1 MSRAFVATCI
11 AASFVLAPPLS
22 QPASGFNHNIA
33 DWPDHRFPVEI
44 RMRPEGAR
52 HATNEELVAIVQ
64 EMLGIWND
72 VPCSYAELVFVGVED
87 VPAVVDDLQVFD
99 WVADAEAW
107 IYGEAAAGATQIDPL
122 GDDGPRIDIHFNDVY
137 FDWVVGA
144 NTFITN
150 PEHEWGVDP
159 NYEVDPASVILH
171 EVGHFLGLGHPNE
184 NVEGSRPDPLAT
196 MEAAL
201 LPNAQQA
208 TLAGDDKLGLCS
220 KYPVPE
226 AHECETDDD
235 CRADEEC
242 QDFTAEDI
250 GDIRLCNELRSGIGD
265 DCSRDNYNCQG
276 ICRFTSALFTSGYCT
291 DFCEL
296 HADCPDGW
304 HCEELAATGGQTFF
318 VCEEGAPPEPDTG
331 ITPVEET
338 EEDVGPEPVPDVPE
352 EVFDDADSPDARA
365 DTGPDI
371 EEETGSGG
379 GGGGG
384 GCASAR
390 GASSSWMLGLFGVAL
405 LLRRRRQFVGVL
417 PLLLAAGCGASEDT
431 GDADAAD
438 VDGRVSTRDGGPD
451 ATDTGAGLDA
461 SPSDIVVD
469 DSFTRPP
476 LPDTAPDAVADSAP
490 PPTDGP
496 TEDVAPADTAE
507 DVPPRLDR
515 PPPGP
520 VTFEGEDGCFRW
532 TLEAEGTVFDFKGTD
547 IFVDYEVVNTCARD
561 MIFRVEHFNDFFAI
575 GIHKDGELWTYLGLC
590 PGQGAIYNWTF
601 HAAVGAE
608 AEGVR
613 RGWRWTAE
621 QHETLLEFCG
631 VTYDRDAE
639 YSLVGYGV
647 TELTGGET
655 YSSVYPLTP
664 AIPIELN
671 E

>member
-1 MSRAFVATCI
+1 MTRALLIACIGAAFVVT
-11 AASFVLAPPLS
+11 PPLA
-22 QPASGFNHNIA
+22 QRADAFNHNIV
-33 DWPDHRFPVEI
+33 DWPQERFPVEI

-64 EMLGIWND
+64 EMLDIWND

-99 WVADAEAW
+99 WVGDSEAW

-122 GDDGPRIDIHFNDVY
+122 GENGPRIDIHFNDVY
-137 FDWVVGA
+137 FDWIVGA

-159 NYEVDPASVILH
+159 NYEVDPGSVILH

-184 NVEGSRPDPLAT
+184 NVEGSRPDPLST

-208 TLAGDDKLGLCS
+208 TLAGDDKLGMCS

-226 AHECETDDD
+226 AHECDTDAD
-235 CRADEEC
+235 CRVDEEC
-242 QDFTAEDI
+242 QDFTAEGI
-250 GDIRLCNELRSGIGD
+250 GDIRLCNELRGQIGD

-304 HCEELAATGGQTFF
+304 HCEELAATGGQSFF
-318 VCEEGAPPEPDTG
+318 VCEEGAPPTPDTG

-338 EEDVGPEPVPDVPE
+338 EDVGLEPVPDVPD
-352 EVFDDADSPDARA
+352 EVVDDSETPDAPR
-365 DTGPDI
+365 DSEPDGAA
-371 EEETGSGG
+371 EAGSD

-384 GCASAR
+384 GCSVAR
-390 GASSSWMLGLFGVAL
+390 GSNTMLFGLFGIAL
-405 LLRRRRQFVGVL
+405 LLRRRRTLSGVL
-417 PLLLAAGCGASEDT
+417 ALLIVAGCGSSEPAEEEATDT
-431 GDADAAD
+431 
-438 VDGRVSTRDGGPD
+438 DGRLSTRDAGAETLD
-451 ATDTGAGLDA
+451 SDAGLDA
-461 SPSDIVVD
+461 TPSDVFVD

-476 LPDTAPDAVADSAP
+476 LPDASSDSDTGP
-490 PPTDGP
+490 PPTDTP
-496 TEDVAPADTAE
+496 VEDAAHE
-507 DVPPRLDR
+507 DAGDVLPRPDR
-515 PPPGP
+515 PSPSPI
-520 VTFEGEDGCFRW
+520 TFEGEDGCLQW

-547 IFVDYEVVNTCARD
+547 IFVEYEVVNTCARD
-561 MIFRVEHFNDFFAI
+561 LIFRVEHFNDFFAI

-590 PGQGAIYNWTF
+590 PEQGAAYNWTF
-601 HAAVGAE
+601 HAQVGGE
-608 AEGVR
+608 SEGVR

-631 VTYDRDAE
+631 VTYDREAE

-647 TELTGGET
+647 AELTGGET
-655 YSSVYPLTP
+655 YSSIYPMTP